1 MSSAPARYCCRDEER
16 RAAVAADGNLNGIDF
31 LEVVDQEVLAAGA
44 PESLRQRLLLVVLL
58 RPVPAGFGA
67 VGPDSQPVRLQGGVR
82 RRVGV
87 RWSAA
92 LNALPAPVP
101 DVVLAEELDFLQN
114 DLVPPA
120 PAGRVLVVATDSTGD
135 HSPYTLRLVG
145 AADDLPPV
153 GFDGRLSEVCFSFK
167 VECPS
172 PLDCQEEDA
181 CPAPTADSDLP
192 EDYLAKDY
200 PSFRRL
206 MLDRLRTLAPEW
218 DERNPADLGVT
229 LVEALAYTADHLS
242 YYQDAAAATE
252 AYLGTARQRISVRR
266 HARLVDYFLDEGAN
280 ARVWVHVRAAQA
292 LALPAS
298 TRLLPAAAEG
308 EPAEV
313 QGAVLDSGALLPSVL
328 EATIDAAPAVFET
341 LHAAS
346 FEPGHNELLFYSWSD
361 RECCL
366 PAGST
371 RATLVGARRAA
382 GAVPPYEPVDPAL
395 EVGDFLLFEEVL
407 GPHTGAA
414 ADADPGHRHVVRLT
428 EVAES
433 VDPLNGQPVLEI
445 TWNAEDALPFPLCV
459 SAFTDAEHG
468 ARYVEDVSVARG
480 NLVLADHGLTV
491 EAEKVGSGKR
501 EEIGPVP
508 SAVDDPAVVHD
519 WPFRPRLDQGP
530 LTHAVPLPDGFPDGE
545 TGASAGRGI
554 SATRLF
560 SPGQPAE
567 PVLALIEKDS
577 GDPWTPRRDLLG
589 AGRFD
594 RAVVAEIEDPE
605 GGVGVGG
612 GRARLRFGDGEH
624 GQRPRRGQ
632 VFQVDYR
639 VGLGTL
645 GNLGAEALAR
655 VVTNQPGIAAVRN
668 PLPAT
673 GGRAPERKLE
683 ARRKAPYAFRVQ
695 QRAVTADDYAR
706 MAERHPDVARA
717 AATFRWTGS
726 WYTVFVTA
734 DRVGGQP
741 VDADF
746 RDQLRAHLE
755 PFRLVGH
762 DLEVDAP
769 RFVPLLLRLFVCLRP
784 GYQRSDVTRELRRV
798 LGRSRLADGRRGF
811 FHPDRWTF
819 GQDVHLSPILAAA
832 AAVNGVAS
840 VEPRV
845 FRRLDRRADQEL
857 ELGVLP
863 VSRLEIA
870 RLDHDPNFQE
880 YGRLELNFGGER

>member
-1 MSSAPARYCCRDEER
+1 MSSAPDRYCCRDEER

-67 VGPDSQPVRLQGGVR
+67 VGPDAQPVRLQGGVR
-82 RRVGV
+82 RRVGI
-87 RWSAA
+87 RWTAA
-92 LNALPAPVP
+92 LNALPAAVP

-145 AADDLPPV
+145 AADDLPLA

-172 PLDCQEEDA
+172 PLDCYDDDG
-181 CPAPTADSDLP
+181 CPPPTFDSDLA

-218 DERNPADLGVT
+218 NERNPADFGVT
-229 LVEALAYTADHLS
+229 LVEALAYAADHLS

-280 ARVWVHVRAAQA
+280 ARAWVHVRADQVV
-292 LALPAS
+292 ALPAS
-298 TRLLPAAAEG
+298 TQLLPAAADG
-308 EPAEV
+308 EPTEV

-328 EATIDAAPAVFET
+328 EATIEAAPAVFET
-341 LHAAS
+341 LHAAT
-346 FEPGHNELLFYSWSD
+346 FDPGHNELLFYSWSD

-371 RATLVGARRAA
+371 RATLVGARRPE
-382 GAVPPYEPVDPAL
+382 GAVPPYEPVAPSLAA
-395 EVGDFLLFEEVL
+395 GDFLLFEEVL
-407 GPHTGAA
+407 GAHTGAA
-414 ADADPGHRHVVRLT
+414 ADADPGHRHVVRLI
-428 EVAES
+428 EVTPG

-445 TWNAEDALPFPLCV
+445 TWHAEDALPFPLCV

-480 NLVLADHGLTV
+480 NLVLSDHGRSV
-491 EAEKVGSGKR
+491 EDEVV
-501 EEIGPVP
+501 GPVP
-508 SAVDDPAVVHD
+508 SAADAPAVLHD
-519 WPFRPRLDQGP
+519 WPFRPRLEHGP
-530 LTHAVPLPDGFPDGE
+530 LTHAAPIPDGFPHA
-545 TGASAGRGI
+545 GAGAGVSA
-554 SATRLF
+554 AQLF
-560 SPGQPAE
+560 SSHPQAE
-567 PVLALIEKDS
+567 PLLALVEEGS
-577 GDPWTPRRDLLG
+577 GDPWTSRRDLLA

-605 GGVGVGG
+605 GGVEVGG

-624 GQRPRRGQ
+624 GQRPRRGLAWRAS
-632 VFQVDYR
+632 YR
-639 VGLGTL
+639 VGQGPQ
-645 GNLGAEALAR
+645 GNLGAEALVR
-655 VVTNQPGIAAVRN
+655 VATNQPGIAAVRN

-717 AATFRWTGS
+717 ASTFRWTGS
-726 WYTVFVTA
+726 WYTVFVSV
-734 DRVGGQP
+734 DRHGGRS

-769 RFVPLLLRLFVCLRP
+769 RFVPLLLRLFVCLRS
-784 GYQRSDVTRELRRV
+784 GYQRSDVARELHRV
-798 LGRSRLADGRRGF
+798 LGRSRFADGRRGF

-832 AAVNGVAS
+832 AAVDGVAS
-840 VEPRV
+840 VEPRA

-880 YGRLELNFGGER
+880 YGRLELSFGGSR